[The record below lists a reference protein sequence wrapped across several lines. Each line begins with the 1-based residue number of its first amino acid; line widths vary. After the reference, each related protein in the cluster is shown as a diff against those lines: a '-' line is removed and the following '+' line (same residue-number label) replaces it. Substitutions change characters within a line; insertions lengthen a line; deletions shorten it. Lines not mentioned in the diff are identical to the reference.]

1 MATRLSKAMRAYF
14 GSLGARGGKRAAAK
28 LSPEARTARAT
39 KASRAAALARTKK
52 KQTNQV
58 KDTDVVIWHL
68 ESEGKLL
75 QAYLVKDSGSSK
87 QFKGRGAWGKAYAE
101 AKRRE
106 SPGVT
111 LWSRRA
117 DGTFHKIR

>member
-1 MATRLSKAMRAYF
+1 MRKRLPADVLAYF
-14 GSLGARGGKRAAAK
+14 RKEGARGARLQAANMTPAERK
-28 LSPEARTARAT
+28 ARAT
-39 KASRAAALARTKK
+39 KASQAAALARTKK